1 MVRLVD
7 DLLELSRIT
16 RGKIELRL
24 APGNLRDAID
34 AAIETSRP
42 LIEASKHA
50 LRVHFPDEPITLHAD
65 SVRLAQ
71 VFSNLLNNAAKYT
84 DPEGR
89 ITIRAW
95 TEAGDAVV
103 DVSDTGIGISSAALP
118 HVFDMFS
125 QGDSRHQRAQG
136 GLGIGLTLVRT
147 LVEMHGG
154 TVHAASE
161 GVGKGSRFVVRLPLQ
176 QASPGQQ
183 PAPRAA
189 AWDNV
194 GRLQILVVDDNRD
207 AANTLGMLLT
217 MLGSDVEVAYSGA
230 AALRA
235 CETKQPDVVFLDLG
249 MPQMDGY
256 EVARLLRRM
265 PNGDAIRIVALSGW
279 GQERDRSETAA
290 AGFDHHL
297 IKPVDISALQY
308 VLTTLVNANT
318 GVH

>member
-1 MVRLVD
+1 
-7 DLLELSRIT
+7 
-16 RGKIELRL
+16 
-24 APGNLRDAID
+24 
-34 AAIETSRP
+34 
-42 LIEASKHA
+42 
-50 LRVHFPDEPITLHAD
+50 
-65 SVRLAQ
+65 

-84 DPEGR
+84 DPEGK
-89 ITIRAW
+89 ITIKAW
-95 TEAGDAVV
+95 AEAGDAVV
-103 DVSDTGIGISSAALP
+103 EVTDTGIGISSSALP

-125 QGDSRHQRAQG
+125 QGDSRHQRAQD

-183 PAPRAA
+183 PAPRAQ

-217 MLGSDVEVAYSGA
+217 MLGSDVEVVYGGA

-235 CETKQPDVVFLDLG
+235 CENKRPDVVFLDLG

-265 PNGDAIRIVALSGW
+265 PHGDAVRIVALSGW

-297 IKPVDISALQY
+297 IKPVDIGALQY
-308 VLTTLVNANT
+308 VLTTVVNADA